1 MFAGE
6 QMSHYHE
13 SKAIRDTNGYLQ
25 PTSIVDDVPT
35 MVLEEIEQVKLGVTE
50 MKEELS
56 MIKLGMD
63 EQRKNREQRS
73 QTWRLIVF
81 VVVMFVVSISLKK

>member
-1 MFAGE
+1 
-6 QMSHYHE
+6 
-13 SKAIRDTNGYLQ
+13 
-25 PTSIVDDVPT
+25 

-73 QTWRLIVF
+73 WT
-81 VVVMFVVSISLKK
+81 

>member
-1 MFAGE
+1 MDQKQYE
-6 QMSHYHE
+6 MHLV
-13 SKAIRDTNGYLQ
+13 TNGYLQ
-25 PTSIVDDVPT
+25 PASIVDDVPT

-73 QTWRLIVF
+73 WT
-81 VVVMFVVSISLKK
+81 